1 MALQGTID
9 TFPLT
14 DVLALLGSSAKT
26 GLLTLTG
33 DRGSGRIWLD
43 GENILGGSLDDTAP
57 LGVDRLMFELLRFE
71 QGSFE
76 FSAFEPSEIP
86 EFGDAP
92 MQVKVCVENAGKML
106 EQWERI
112 ESIVP
117 SLAHRISLA
126 PELPVDELSVDGEL
140 WSFLVAVSTSGTVA
154 DAATALGM
162 DSYEGSAVIASLI
175 EQKLVVIAEPAV
187 GNEESGSSISDPV
200 AHGESLEDTD
210 DLLDAAPRGDRA
222 TTSEWGQSSL
232 DSDSLGDDSTLIEE
246 LQQEESMWVEPVN
259 GFPERFPIDDLLLD
273 DPDGQDD
280 PWASPAM
287 AQLEAQRHED
297 SQASNGMSFAG
308 LPEIESVP
316 LSNSD
321 AGNGTHPVNGTGL
334 RDWDEMVKMEP
345 VRANGVSTPEETAD
359 EVLRQMSKLSPKAAE
374 AIAAALGSA
383 AEESQSSAGADTDTA
398 PAVTDGNRDA
408 GDDSAGTGPVSFLD
422 SF

>member
-14 DVLALLGSSAKT
+14 DVLALLETSAKT

-33 DRGSGRIWLD
+33 DRGSGRVWLD
-43 GENILGGSLDDTAP
+43 GENILGGALDDATP
-57 LGVDRLMFELLRFE
+57 LTSDRVLFELLRFE

-76 FSAFEPSEIP
+76 FSALDSGDIP
-86 EFGDAP
+86 EFEESP
-92 MQVKVCVENAGKML
+92 MQIKSCVESARKML
-106 EQWERI
+106 DQWERI

-126 PELPVDELSVDGEL
+126 PELPVDQLSVDGEL

-175 EQKLVVIAEPAV
+175 EQKLVDIAEPAV
-187 GNEESGSSISDPV
+187 GDEESGSSISDPT

-210 DLLDAAPRGDRA
+210 DLLDADPSGDPA
-222 TTSEWGQSSL
+222 THSEWARSTL

-246 LQQEESMWVEPVN
+246 LQQEEAMWVEPAN
-259 GFPERFPIDDLLLD
+259 DFPERFPIDDLLLD
-273 DPDGQDD
+273 DSDGQDD

-297 SQASNGMSFAG
+297 SQASNGTSFAG

-316 LSNSD
+316 LSNLD
-321 AGNGTHPVNGTGL
+321 TGNGIHPMNGTGL

-345 VRANGVSTPEETAD
+345 VRTDGVSTPEETAD

-383 AEESQSSAGADTDTA
+383 AEEAHRPSGVEADTA
-398 PAVTDGNRDA
+398 PTATDASRDA
-408 GDDSAGTGPVSFLD
+408 GDDSAGIGPVSFLD